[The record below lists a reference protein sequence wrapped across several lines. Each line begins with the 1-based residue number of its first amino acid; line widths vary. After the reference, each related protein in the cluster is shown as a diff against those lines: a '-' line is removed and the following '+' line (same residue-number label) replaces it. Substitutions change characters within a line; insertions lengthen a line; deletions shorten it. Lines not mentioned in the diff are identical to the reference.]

1 MWISKSLLQNM
12 LEINENKNQNKIL
25 NNKLNI
31 SNLRLMLSEKLVSN
45 ISSEKNEPEWMLE
58 KRLNA
63 LETFYKILEEKGLPA
78 WGPDLSGLDLTK
90 ISYYKSPTSQEKDNW
105 DDVPQDIKDTFNK
118 LGIPAAEHE
127 YLGGVGAQYD
137 SGIVY
142 HKIKE
147 VLKKQGVVFENMDT
161 AVQLYPYLVQKYFMA
176 DCVPADDHIFTA
188 MHGAVW
194 SGGTFIYIP
203 KGVEV
208 SMPLQAYF
216 RMNAPSAG
224 QFEHTLI
231 IADEGASVEYIE
243 GCSAPKYNASSL
255 HAGCVEIFV
264 HKNAKAKYI
273 SVENWSK
280 NTYNLNTKKSIV
292 YENGEI
298 NWINGNMG
306 SAVTM
311 LYPTS
316 VLLGDS
322 SKSESL
328 GIVFAGENQYQDT
341 GSKVIHI
348 GKNTSSVIKSK
359 SVSMDGGISNYRGFV
374 QVTKGAEN
382 TKSYV
387 SCDAL
392 ILDDKSVSNT
402 LPMNKIENKNA
413 DVTHE
418 ATVGKIG
425 DKELFYLMSHGY
437 SKDDAYRLVVG
448 GFVSPVIRSLPI
460 EYAIEFNRL
469 VELEME

>member
-1 MWISKSLLQNM
+1 MAKVVKNIITEELVRQISH
-12 LEINENKNQNKIL
+12 
-25 NNKLNI
+25 
-31 SNLRLMLSEKLVSN
+31 
-45 ISSEKNEPEWMLE
+45 EKNEPFWMLE
-58 KRLNA
+58 KRLAA
-63 LETFYKILEEKGLPA
+63 LVTFYDILKEKGMPNF
-78 WGPDLSGLDLTK
+78 GPDLSGLDLAK
-90 ISYYKSPTSQEKDNW
+90 ISYYKSPKTDEKSSW
-105 DDVPQDIKDTFNK
+105 ADVPQDIKDTFDK

-137 SGIVY
+137 SGVVY
-142 HKIKE
+142 HKVKE
-147 VLKKQGVVFENMDT
+147 ILKRQGVVFENMDT
-161 AVQLYPYLVQKYFMA
+161 AVHMYPELVQKYFMT
-176 DCVPADDHIFTA
+176 DCVPAGDHLFTS

-203 KGVEV
+203 KGVKA

-216 RMNAPSAG
+216 RMNEPSAG

-231 IADEGASVEYIE
+231 IVDERASVEYIE

-306 SAVTM
+306 SKVTM

-316 VLLGDS
+316 ILLGDN

-328 GIVFAGENQYQDT
+328 GIVFAGENQNQDT

-359 SVSMDGGISNYRGFV
+359 SVSMDGGVSNYRGFV
-374 QVTKGAEN
+374 QVAKSAQN

-392 ILDDKSVSNT
+392 ILDEKSSSTT

-413 DVTHE
+413 NVTHE

-437 SKDDAYRLVVG
+437 SKEDAYRLVVG
-448 GFVSPVIRSLPI
+448 GFVSPIIRSLPI

>member
-1 MWISKSLLQNM
+1 MPKVL
-12 LEINENKNQNKIL
+12 KNI
-25 NNKLNI
+25 I
-31 SNLRLMLSEKLVSN
+31 TEELVKQ
-45 ISSEKNEPEWMLE
+45 ISSEKNEPSWMLE
-58 KRLNA
+58 KRLLA
-63 LETFYKILEEKGLPA
+63 LKTFNNILEVKGLPS
-78 WGPDLSGLDLTK
+78 WGPDLSGLDFEN
-90 ISYYKSPTSQEKDNW
+90 ISYYKSPQTDEKSSW
-105 DDVPQDIKDTFNK
+105 ADVPSEIKETFVK

-142 HKIKE
+142 HKVKDI
-147 VLKKQGVVFENMDT
+147 LKKQGVVFENMDT
-161 AVQLYPYLVQKYFMA
+161 AVHMYPELVQKYFMT
-176 DCVPADDHIFTA
+176 DCVPADDHMFTA

-203 KGVEV
+203 KGVNV

-216 RMNAPSAG
+216 RMNEPSAG

-231 IADEGASVEYIE
+231 IVDEGASVEYIE

-280 NTYNLNTKKSIV
+280 NTYNLNTKKSLV
-292 YENGEI
+292 YENGEM

-306 SAVTM
+306 SKVTM

-316 VLLGDS
+316 VLLGDN

-328 GIVFAGENQYQDT
+328 GIVFAGENQDQDT

-359 SVSMDGGISNYRGFV
+359 SVSMDGGVSNYRGLV
-374 QVTKGAEN
+374 HVTKSAEN
-382 TKSYV
+382 AKSYV

-392 ILDDKSVSNT
+392 ILDEKSSSIT

-425 DKELFYLMSHGY
+425 DKELFYLTGHGF
-437 SKDDAYRLVVG
+437 SREDAYRLVVG
-448 GFVSPVIRSLPI
+448 GFVSPIIRSLPL

>member
-1 MWISKSLLQNM
+1 MIKEVSETSKSIPGLPSIISKD
-12 LEINENKNQNKIL
+12 
-25 NNKLNI
+25 
-31 SNLRLMLSEKLVSN
+31 LVKQ
-45 ISSEKNEPEWMLE
+45 ISSEKNEPVWMLE
-58 KRLNA
+58 KRLSA
-63 LETFYKILEEKGLPA
+63 LDIFYNILNEKGLPK
-78 WGPDLSGLDLTK
+78 WGPDLSGLALEDIT
-90 ISYYKSPTSQEKDNW
+90 YYKSPTSKEKDSW
-105 DDVPQDIKDTFNK
+105 DDVPQDIKDTFDK

-142 HKIKE
+142 HKIKD

-161 AVQLYPYLVQKYFMA
+161 AVHMYPDLVKKYFMS
-176 DCVPADDHIFTA
+176 DCVAAADHIFTA

-203 KGVEV
+203 KNVKV

-231 IADEGASVEYIE
+231 IADEGSEVEYIE

-306 SAVTM
+306 SKVTM

-316 VLLGDS
+316 ILLGDN

-328 GIVFAGENQYQDT
+328 GIVFAGKNQDQDT
-341 GSKVIHI
+341 GSKVVHI
-348 GKNTSSVIKSK
+348 GKNTTSVIKSK
-359 SVSMDGGISNYRGFV
+359 GVSMDGGISNYRGYV
-374 QVTKGAEN
+374 QVTKSAEN
-382 TKSYV
+382 TKSFV

-392 ILDDKSVSNT
+392 ILDEKSISNT
-402 LPMNKIENKNA
+402 WPTNKIQNKTA
-413 DVTHE
+413 HVSHE
-418 ATVGKIG
+418 ATVGKVG
-425 DKELFYLMSHGY
+425 DKELFYLMGHGY
-437 SKDDAYRLVVG
+437 TEEDAYRLVVG
-448 GFVSPVIRSLPI
+448 GFVSPIIKALPL

>member
-1 MWISKSLLQNM
+1 
-12 LEINENKNQNKIL
+12 
-25 NNKLNI
+25 
-31 SNLRLMLSEKLVSN
+31 
-45 ISSEKNEPEWMLE
+45 
-58 KRLNA
+58 
-63 LETFYKILEEKGLPA
+63 
-78 WGPDLSGLDLTK
+78 
-90 ISYYKSPTSQEKDNW
+90 
-105 DDVPQDIKDTFNK
+105 
-118 LGIPAAEHE
+118 
-127 YLGGVGAQYD
+127 
-137 SGIVY
+137 
-142 HKIKE
+142 
-147 VLKKQGVVFENMDT
+147 MDT
-161 AVQLYPYLVQKYFMA
+161 AVHAYPELVQKYFMA

-203 KGVEV
+203 KGVKV

-216 RMNAPSAG
+216 RMNEPSAG

-231 IADEGASVEYIE
+231 IVDEGASVEYIE

-264 HKNAKAKYI
+264 HKNAEAKYI

-292 YENGEI
+292 HENGNI
-298 NWINGNMG
+298 KWVNGNMG
-306 SAVTM
+306 SKVTM

-316 VLLGDS
+316 VLIGDN

-328 GIVFAGENQYQDT
+328 GVVFAGEGQHQDT

-359 SVSMDGGISNYRGFV
+359 SVSMGGGVSNYRGFV
-374 QVTKGAEN
+374 QVTKNAVN
-382 TKSYV
+382 TKSHV

-392 ILDDKSVSNT
+392 ILDGKSVSNT
-402 LPMNKIENKNA
+402 WPMNKIENKNA
-413 DVTHE
+413 DVSHE

-425 DKELFYLMSHGY
+425 DKELFYLMSHGF

-448 GFVSPVIRSLPI
+448 GFVSDIIRTLPL

-469 VELEME
+469 VELEMG